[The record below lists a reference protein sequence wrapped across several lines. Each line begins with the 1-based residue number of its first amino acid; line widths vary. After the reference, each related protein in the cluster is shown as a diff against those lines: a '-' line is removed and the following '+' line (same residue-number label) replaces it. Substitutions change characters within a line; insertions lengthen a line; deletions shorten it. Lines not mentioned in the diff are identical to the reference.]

1 MSPSYSSTPI
11 NWLQGE
17 EAVTVAPGDETPGQW
32 RCCDGN
38 DLPARPGQTRTLEGS
53 QGRAIKDDL
62 EGKPEVALGPVS
74 PD

>member
-17 EAVTVAPGDETPGQW
+17 EAVTVALRDETPGQW
-32 RCCDGN
+32 RCRDGS
-38 DLPARPGQTRTLEGS
+38 DLPGRPGQMGTLEGS
-53 QGRAIKDDL
+53 QGGGIKDEL
-62 EGKPEVALGPVS
+62 EGKPVVALGPVS

>member
-17 EAVTVAPGDETPGQW
+17 EAVTVAPRDETPGQW
-32 RCCDGN
+32 RCHDGS
-38 DLPARPGQTRTLEGS
+38 DLPARPRQTRTLEGS
-53 QGRAIKDDL
+53 QGGATKDEL
-62 EGKPEVALGPVS
+62 EGQPEVALGPVS